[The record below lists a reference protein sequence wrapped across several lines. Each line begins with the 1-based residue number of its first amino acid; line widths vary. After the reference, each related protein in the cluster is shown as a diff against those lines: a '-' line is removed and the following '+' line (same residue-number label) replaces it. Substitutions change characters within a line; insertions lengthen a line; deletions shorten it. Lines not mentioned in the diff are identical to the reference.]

1 MLAIIRFLLKGWNA
15 MRIITISREFGS
27 GGRELGKRLAD
38 ALGFAYYD
46 KEIITDVAEKTSLDE
61 NYIEKSMER
70 GIVHY
75 FPTMTFAHAFNDYG
89 DFSSST
95 ANLFGVQCEVVKEL
109 ATKGDC
115 VIVGRNGDVLL
126 EEYNPLR
133 IFVYANME
141 SKVERCKNRA
151 AENEKSLSDKD
162 YVKKIK
168 QIDKSRA
175 QNHSFIS
182 STSWGNIHGYD
193 LCINT
198 SNLDIKSIIPQIAAF
213 AEYWF
218 STHNEAE
225 K

>member
-1 MLAIIRFLLKGWNA
+1 LN
-15 MRIITISREFGS
+15 
-27 GGRELGKRLAD
+27 GKRLKIIERFVGASS
-38 ALGFAYYD
+38 ARPHFKEFA
-46 KEIITDVAEKTSLDE
+46 K
-61 NYIEKSMER
+61 
-70 GIVHY
+70 
-75 FPTMTFAHAFNDYG
+75 F
-89 DFSSST
+89 
-95 ANLFGVQCEVVKEL
+95 
-109 ATKGDC
+109 
-115 VIVGRNGDVLL
+115 
-126 EEYNPLR
+126 

>member
-1 MLAIIRFLLKGWNA
+1 MNILAI
-15 MRIITISREFGS
+15 
-27 GGRELGKRLAD
+27 
-38 ALGFAYYD
+38 
-46 KEIITDVAEKTSLDE
+46 
-61 NYIEKSMER
+61 
-70 GIVHY
+70 
-75 FPTMTFAHAFNDYG
+75 
-89 DFSSST
+89 
-95 ANLFGVQCEVVKEL
+95 
-109 ATKGDC
+109 
-115 VIVGRNGDVLL
+115 GDVVGSVGCKF
-126 EEYNPLR
+126 LR
-133 IFVYANME
+133 
-141 SKVERCKNRA
+141 KHLP
-151 AENEKSLSDKD
+151 SL
-162 YVKKIK
+162 KKIK